1 MFCDDERSTGG
12 SRGRLP
18 PHSQLDHRSFGQ
30 NGARLAVCRGAVDG
44 HGTTALSR
52 GRHARSDLG
61 SLEMI
66 KTLVFVRR
74 KPGMTFDDFA
84 RYWVESHG
92 PIAAKLPGL
101 RRLVTNLVRP
111 ELQRHEPPW
120 DGLSC
125 AWFESAD
132 AVRSVVSTPEFRA
145 MIDDEENFVDTSERS
160 PMIVTP
166 YSPAAEAPM
175 NTERLSDTIKTV
187 VAIWRKSGMERKDF
201 NTYWRSTHAEL
212 IFAISQICAPTYR
225 IQFGSICSA
234 GSRSAMR

>member
-1 MFCDDERSTGG
+1 
-12 SRGRLP
+12 
-18 PHSQLDHRSFGQ
+18 
-30 NGARLAVCRGAVDG
+30 
-44 HGTTALSR
+44 
-52 GRHARSDLG
+52 
-61 SLEMI
+61 MI

-84 RYWVESHG
+84 RYWVETHG
-92 PIAAKLPGL
+92 PVAAKLPGL

-175 NTERLSDTIKTV
+175 STEGLSDTIKTV
-187 VAIWRKSGMERKDF
+187 VAIWRKSGMEREDF
-201 NTYWRSTHAEL
+201 NTYWRNTHAEL
-212 IFAISQICAPTYR
+212 ICNLPNLRAYVQNTTRIDMQRREPLCDAIAECWWTSWDGVLDAVK
-225 IQFGSICSA
+225 SA
-234 GSRSAMR
+234 AYATVQADEKRFVDTARLSPMVVREVEVVRDGKLQTASP